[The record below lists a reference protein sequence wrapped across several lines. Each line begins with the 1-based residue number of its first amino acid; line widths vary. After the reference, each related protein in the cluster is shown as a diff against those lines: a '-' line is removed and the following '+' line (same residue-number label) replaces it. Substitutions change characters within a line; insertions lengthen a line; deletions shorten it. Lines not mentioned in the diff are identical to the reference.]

1 MREKKDLDEF
11 LKGFGLEEGQ
21 VAPSLGERGEQGVA
35 DPVEVVSH
43 FLVGLLL
50 YLEPAYSVE
59 IRRQDERIWVEVV
72 GGNLSRIIGK
82 DGKTLMALEGLT
94 NTVLSRHF
102 TERYRVIMDAAG
114 YRSRQEKRLRRIV
127 DLAIAQVEQSGLPVP
142 LPPMDAG
149 ERRTIHN
156 MVAEHPGYSSE
167 SMGEGEERH
176 VVISRL
182 E

>member
-11 LKGFGLEEGQ
+11 LKGFGLDEGE
-21 VAPSLGERGEQGVA
+21 VAPALGERSEETSP
-35 DPVEVVSH
+35 DPIEVVSH

-50 YLEPAYSVE
+50 YLDPAYSVE
-59 IRRQDERIWVEVV
+59 IRKQGERIWVEVI

-82 DGKTLMALEGLT
+82 DGKTLMALESLT
-94 NTVLSRHF
+94 NTVLSRRF

-127 DLAIAQVEQSGLPVP
+127 ELAIAQVEQNGLPVP

-149 ERRTIHN
+149 ERRAIHN

-167 SMGEGEERH
+167 STGEGEERH
-176 VVISRL
+176 VVIRRW